1 MATIT
6 PPSVERQNTNTTPS
20 SRLYRC
26 HDKRKMKRGVEAI
39 KLLHGITGKIPIAMR
54 SAVAYFAGGKS
65 VIQEKETK

>member
-1 MATIT
+1 
-6 PPSVERQNTNTTPS
+6 
-20 SRLYRC
+20 
-26 HDKRKMKRGVEAI
+26 MKRGVEAI